1 MKALSI
7 TEPYATLIR
16 DGVKRIETRS
26 WKTKY
31 RGDLLIHASSTK
43 IPKEYRKNEDLMN
56 LVGDRPL
63 HFGQIVAKCKLI
75 DCVPITEEFIKSLK
89 RDEIVSGF
97 YSEGRYAWILDDVE
111 VVNEKQIVKGNLGLW
126 SFDGFDS

>member
-16 DGVKRIETRS
+16 DGIKRIETRS

-43 IPKEYRKNEDLMN
+43 IPKEYRKNEELMN

-97 YSEGRYAWILDDVE
+97 YSEGRYAWILGNVE
-111 VVNEKQIVKGNLGLW
+111 VVDENKIVKGKLGLW
-126 SFDGFDS
+126 NYEEE